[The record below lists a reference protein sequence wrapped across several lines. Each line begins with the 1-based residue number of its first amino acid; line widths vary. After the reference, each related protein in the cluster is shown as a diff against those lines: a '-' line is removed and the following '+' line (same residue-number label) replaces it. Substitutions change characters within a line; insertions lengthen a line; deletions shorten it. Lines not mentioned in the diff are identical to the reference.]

1 MEDFNE
7 DSVVNLLA
15 SDNYIVVNRSLIKE
29 LGLKEAILLGELASE
44 YNYYKKNKL
53 LNEDGYFYSTIENI
67 KNNTSLSVFEQKKCL
82 DNLSKRNIINVVLKG
97 IPATRYIKINSYQL
111 TILFANNLKTSLRET
126 NKLDCEKLTTKN
138 NKKNN
143 KEDINKEIYKER
155 FKKPTL
161 EDIEEYCRE
170 RNNSVNAKTFYDYYE
185 AGDWK
190 DKSGNK
196 VKNWKQKLI
205 TWEKK
210 DTNNTNTMTTPSW
223 FEKNIERKE
232 ITKQEEEELQRL
244 LDEF

>member
-111 TILFANNLKTSLRET
+111 AILFANNLKTSLRET
-126 NKLDCEKLTTKN
+126 NKLDCEKLATKN
-138 NKKNN
+138 NNKNN
-143 KEDINKEIYKER
+143 KEEKEIYKESW
-155 FKKPTL
+155 
-161 EDIEEYCRE
+161 DCDAY
-170 RNNSVNAKTFYDYYE
+170 
-185 AGDWK
+185 
-190 DKSGNK
+190 
-196 VKNWKQKLI
+196 VKNVADAEIGYLNELTGRNYRVDNPKSISLI
-205 TWEKK
+205 RARLKEGFKVIDIMRVIETKCDEWLDTDMEKYLRPETLFGSK
-210 DTNNTNTMTTPSW
+210 
-223 FEKNIERKE
+223 FENYVNQRRRK
-232 ITKQEEEELQRL
+232 
-244 LDEF
+244 